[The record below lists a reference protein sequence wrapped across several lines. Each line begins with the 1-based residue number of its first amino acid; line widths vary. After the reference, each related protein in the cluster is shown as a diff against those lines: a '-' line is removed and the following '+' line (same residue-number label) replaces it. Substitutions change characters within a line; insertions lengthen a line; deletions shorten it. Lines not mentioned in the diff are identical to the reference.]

1 MPRPFEPRRVLHM
14 LIVCVCPRASVRSS
28 ADAHHR
34 GVPAA
39 ATSRGK
45 AVARLTRRL
54 IVAFKPPIG
63 CRLSNHQPCRYRR
76 CFKRLTSSTSI
87 SPPWGCRC
95 SALACGATGT
105 ISPSRFSLHACIQSS
120 CSLAASVARSLRLI
134 HALVGSR
141 CQLLLCACTQA
152 PVVIAAAILLGFL
165 ASPFV
170 EGILALDYRWFRR
183 GRPKERLLSALPWLL
198 LLVFVVSPMVSSAAF
213 RAFSC
218 EEFDDG

>member
-1 MPRPFEPRRVLHM
+1 M
-14 LIVCVCPRASVRSS
+14 LIVCVCPRASISDQV
-28 ADAHHR
+28 
-34 GVPAA
+34 
-39 ATSRGK
+39 
-45 AVARLTRRL
+45 LTRITEVFQLQLPVEVKPLHDSPDGSLRPSSPRSDQ
-54 IVAFKPPIG
+54 AFIPSPTM
-63 CRLSNHQPCRYRR
+63 QVQYRR

-87 SPPWGCRC
+87 SPLWGCRC

-105 ISPSRFSLHACIQSS
+105 ISQSRFSLHACIQSS
-120 CSLAASVARSLRLI
+120 CSLAASVARSLRLV

-141 CQLLLCACTQA
+141 CQLPLCAWTQA
-152 PVVIAAAILLGFL
+152 PVVMAAAILLGFL